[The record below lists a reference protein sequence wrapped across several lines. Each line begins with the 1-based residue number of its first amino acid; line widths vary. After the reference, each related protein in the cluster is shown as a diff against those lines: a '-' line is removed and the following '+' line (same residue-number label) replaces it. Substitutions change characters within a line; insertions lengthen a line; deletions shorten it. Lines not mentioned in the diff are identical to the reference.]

1 MTKQTEALKLALEAL
16 LSWGKGFP
24 DNWGDLD
31 TEAVTAIKEALA
43 QQSDSVSNEPAL
55 DALKWIASHDLS
67 GVDER
72 ELALMSYAFVHK
84 ARFAVLEATGERA

>member
-1 MTKQTEALKLALEAL
+1 MTTQTEALKLALEAL

-31 TEAVTAIKEALA
+31 TEAVNAIKEALA
-43 QQSDSVSNEPAL
+43 QQSNEPAL

-72 ELALMSYAFVHK
+72 ALALMSYAFVHK